1 MAAISQVR
9 QIVAFAWWLPQ
20 SNPSCCK
27 RISSIC
33 HVVSVSCHDRERSSL
48 QRARQFVALLFT
60 YADQIM
66 FSGCQP
72 FLRRINGR
80 SKVAIF
86 IIYG

>member
-1 MAAISQVR
+1 M
-9 QIVAFAWWLPQ
+9 
-20 SNPSCCK
+20 
-27 RISSIC
+27 
-33 HVVSVSCHDRERSSL
+33 SCHDRERSSL